1 MARRRPR
8 ACGPRTASPR
18 APRRFPA
25 GSQGRSR
32 GASRLQRPS
41 RRWRR
46 SAARVPARARA
57 RQRAKRATRSP
68 LRSRGAVRLRCE
80 ARAREPRREV
90 GTLAQDE
97 KRAASDQ
104 HFEREPRRESHG
116 RRPETRHRWNIV
128 WQAGDQRRGVAA
140 PGCIVGCRL
149 VVVAHRSAS
158 VSPSRSARRPIATVD
173 PYPHRAGRDA
183 GARSRVFDG
192 QPFELHHISSASR
205 CASGSRRDAIETARA
220 PDPHRRPQVQRAH
233 HRHRDRLA
241 RRVVRPEAHAAHPGQ
256 DRGVQSGALRHE
268 SEANRWLARARAA
281 ARRRRRDPPGEH
293 DGRWEEAPRSAERPV
308 SSRGSA
314 RSFASVQIEPISLIR
329 HSADPR

>member
-1 MARRRPR
+1 M
-8 ACGPRTASPR
+8 
-18 APRRFPA
+18 
-25 GSQGRSR
+25 
-32 GASRLQRPS
+32 
-41 RRWRR
+41 
-46 SAARVPARARA
+46 
-57 RQRAKRATRSP
+57 
-68 LRSRGAVRLRCE
+68 RCE

-183 GARSRVFDG
+183 GARSRYERLRTG
-192 QPFELHHISSASR
+192 
-205 CASGSRRDAIETARA
+205 RA
-220 PDPHRRPQVQRAH
+220 GRAVAAVQNGACGACFRA
-233 HRHRDRLA
+233 LA
-241 RRVVRPEAHAAHPGQ
+241 PAALQ
-256 DRGVQSGALRHE
+256 E
-268 SEANRWLARARAA
+268 
-281 ARRRRRDPPGEH
+281 ARRRERLLSCDGCGRYLVLPPE
-293 DGRWEEAPRSAERPV
+293 
-308 SSRGSA
+308 
-314 RSFASVQIEPISLIR
+314 
-329 HSADPR
+329 